1 MFKKIRAKYTMP
13 PMTEST
19 VMMSPLENRSKE
31 LGIWIHESA
40 ERSKELVNRKELD

>member
-1 MFKKIRAKYTMP
+1 MT

-19 VMMSPLENRSKE
+19 EIMSPLENRSKE